1 LLHIARLADEV
12 PVAASLGLAAPGRGL
27 DLDAANRFRDG
38 VVDRLH
44 LGLRRLLGSSGVE
57 IVAGRGRLVGP
68 GRVEVEGAATIAAD
82 HVVIATGSSVKPLPA
97 LPIDGEMVM
106 SSDDAL
112 RVTRIPGRAVV
123 VGAGAVGVELASLWR
138 SLGSDVVLVEAAD
151 RILPLEDADSS
162 AFLARAFQRRGID
175 VRTGDSVVGLAG
187 VTLELS
193 DGTAIKTD
201 QVLVAV
207 GRRPA
212 TADVGLAELDLLDDR
227 GFVKVDAFGRT
238 ALDSVWAVGDVVPTL
253 ALAHAAFAEGFVVAD
268 AIAGHDPEPVDHVQ
282 VPRVTYCRPEV
293 ASVGL
298 TESEARLTFGDVST
312 TVTTLAGNARAL
324 IEGESG
330 QTKVITGP
338 DGTMLGVHIVGPA
351 ATELIGEA
359 ALATAWGALA
369 AEVGAV
375 AHAHPTL
382 YEVIGETALAAAGI
396 GIPWPR
402 AT

>member
-106 SSDDAL
+106 NSDDAL

-175 VRTGDSVVGLAG
+175 VRTGVSVVGLAG

-359 ALATAWGALA
+359 ALATGWGALA

>member
-175 VRTGDSVVGLAG
+175 VRTGVSVDGLAG